1 MAKTLSEFQIKGL
14 GDDNYLMR
22 FATDDGETVEVTT
35 TFDQL
40 DLIAEAIDDL
50 LMADEENALEV
61 TNEE

>member
-1 MAKTLSEFQIKGL
+1 MAKTLSEFTINGA

-22 FATDDGETVEVTT
+22 FATDDGETVEVTA

-61 TNEE
+61 TTEE

>member
-1 MAKTLSEFQIKGL
+1 MAKTLSEFTITGA
-14 GDDNYLMR
+14 GDAYVMR
-22 FATDDGETVEVTT
+22 IATEDGETVEVAA

-61 TNEE
+61 ATEE

>member
-1 MAKTLSEFQIKGL
+1 MAKTLSEFTIDGA
-14 GDDNYLMR
+14 GDNYLMR
-22 FATDDGETVEVTT
+22 FATDDGETLEVAA

-61 TNEE
+61 VSEE

>member
-1 MAKTLSEFQIKGL
+1 
-14 GDDNYLMR
+14 
-22 FATDDGETVEVTT
+22 VEVTA

-61 TNEE
+61 TTEE

>member
-1 MAKTLSEFQIKGL
+1 MAKTLSEFTIKGA
-14 GDDNYLMR
+14 GDDRYLMR
-22 FATDDGETVEVTT
+22 FATDDGETLEVTA

-61 TNEE
+61 STEE